1 RSPVVARLARPPPRR
16 WPPGETPPAA
26 RAALQPPRAPPRAGH
41 RSRTPGGGGGRPLP
55 RGGQPRRARPAVGR
69 ARPLLSV
76 RAAHPGR
83 RAGPSRR
90 PAPAPRTGGPPP
102 LRRRRHRARGA
113 AGRRRLVRQ
122 RGSEAGRVGDGARP
136 PALRGGDRAV
146 SPPAMAPEEVLR
158 ALARQGL
165 DGAEVFLK
173 HGRSRRLELTVGGE
187 AAVWS
192 EERAWAV
199 RAGNRRGS
207 FFAGGTGEPPPEG
220 PWAPALGRLLV
231 LPEASAGAP
240 WSEPGDFDAP
250 LIGESEGFGLLR
262 TIGRELAV
270 ELPGARLLH
279 AALED
284 GWSEGDLASS
294 RGVRA
299 RRRQRVASL
308 HVEASGPARPARI
321 GNAPAAASLYLAA
334 REARRF
340 QAKALARHL
349 ADRLSVNAS
358 TTFPDELADRPLEVL
373 LAPPAGAR
381 LLAGLLPLLVGPRA
395 ASRGAALRDPRGR
408 LASDLLTVIDDGRL
422 AGGVFEPPLDGEGVA
437 SREVVLVED
446 GIFRQ
451 ALLALWQADGAG

>member
-1 RSPVVARLARPPPRR
+1 
-16 WPPGETPPAA
+16 
-26 RAALQPPRAPPRAGH
+26 
-41 RSRTPGGGGGRPLP
+41 
-55 RGGQPRRARPAVGR
+55 
-69 ARPLLSV
+69 
-76 RAAHPGR
+76 
-83 RAGPSRR
+83 
-90 PAPAPRTGGPPP
+90 
-102 LRRRRHRARGA
+102 
-113 AGRRRLVRQ
+113 
-122 RGSEAGRVGDGARP
+122 
-136 PALRGGDRAV
+136 
-146 SPPAMAPEEVLR
+146 MAPEEVLR

-207 FFAGGTGEPPPEG
+207 FFAAGTGEPPPEG
-220 PWAPALGRLLV
+220 PWPPPLGPLLV

-373 LAPPAGAR
+373 LAPPAAAR

-422 AGGVFEPPLDGEGVA
+422 AGGVFESPLDGEGVP

-451 ALLALWQADGAG
+451 PLLAWWQADGAGAAAGETSGCSRRASWRDLPSPGPTHLYVQPDPRISVASLLGAVGRGAYLIDATGGALVDLEGDRFALPVCGFTVRAGRAGAPIASAWLRGGVGDLLRGIAGVGRDLTFHPLDGMIGSPTLLVTGLTLARD